1 MTIANILIVEDEAI
15 VALELKYR
23 LTKLGYNVCGTASTG
38 VRAVEIAE
46 QKKPDLALMDVKLKG
61 TMNGIEVA
69 SILKEKMGIS
79 SIFLSAFT
87 DDLTRKQMSSIHD
100 FEHIQKP
107 FEASELQN
115 VIERMLEKKKNNLIK
130 KVS

>member
-1 MTIANILIVEDEAI
+1 MTNAKILIVEDEAI

-38 VRAVEIAE
+38 VKAIEIAE
-46 QKKPDLALMDVKLKG
+46 AKKPDLALMDVKLKG

-69 SILKEKMGIS
+69 STLQEKMRIP

-87 DDLTRKQMSSIHD
+87 DDLTRKQMSSIND
-100 FEHIQKP
+100 FEHLQKP
-107 FEASELQN
+107 FEASELQK
-115 VIERMLEKKKNNLIK
+115 VIEKMLAKKKDNLTK
-130 KVS
+130 KAN